1 MIQTKHAVV
10 VVLGLS
16 FLTWTHEQNV
26 KKERLLNVTPQKTT
40 ELFKTYAFC
49 SHDGRVSLHT
59 LQSKWTGSTD
69 CCCCCLP
76 KLDRET
82 VSSRPNQLAIPPSPR
97 SMSISCNKTLVYS
110 SQECENY
117 WDFFLPL
124 KCKLSLLKRDLCCR
138 RPKFHRVNCF
148 WQMCTTNILTGT
160 LVQVICSFTLMFIGS
175 TALTNAY

>member
-1 MIQTKHAVV
+1 MRWWWCWGYPSWH
-10 VVLGLS
+10 GLMNRM
-16 FLTWTHEQNV
+16 W
-26 KKERLLNVTPQKTT
+26 KKKGVLNVTPQKTT

-69 CCCCCLP
+69 CCCCLP